1 MSDVIPKL
9 DRSTTLRVNDCFI
22 ILFASQI
29 REQRMKK
36 GLSQHRLCI
45 SLQIYGIYVSQG
57 YISRLESGQRK
68 DPSIAIIIALSI
80 ILNISLDQIINLT
93 RNLINE

>member
-1 MSDVIPKL
+1 MSNITPKL
-9 DRSTTLRVNDCFI
+9 DALPRLRVNECFI
-22 ILFASQI
+22 TLFAPRI
-29 REQRMKK
+29 REQRITK

-45 SLQIYGIYVSQG
+45 CLQTYGIYVSQG

-80 ILNISLDQIINLT
+80 ILDISIDQIINLT
-93 RNLINE
+93 RDLMNE